1 MYRKHV
7 VDGSA
12 FITGPQ
18 PKASCEL
25 SSQNS
30 LRKYMV
36 SNLSKVQPEGVISP
50 SFQKT
55 GRAYYFFF
63 FCIILRV
70 QFLAVFTTEKEL
82 AASGDKGART
92 RLL

>member
-36 SNLSKVQPEGVISP
+36 SNVSKVQPEGVISP

-55 GRAYYFFF
+55 GRVYYYYYY
-63 FCIILRV
+63 LHNP
-70 QFLAVFTTEKEL
+70 
-82 AASGDKGART
+82 KGAIPGSVYHREGISSL
-92 RLL
+92 RG